1 MKICVFECQWVWLWR
16 DSLLTERRICEENE
30 RRGEIFF
37 SLTGWNI
44 ITKTRCVFFT
54 IGSAPS
60 LFFQSFP
67 FLSVCRAGLASTSLR
82 AIVLRGSLLWQVQPP
97 PSLKHSPWS
106 LKSLKRLVT
115 VLSYSWPVN
124 LLVSTNTNNIFLF
137 SGHKQLNDKQH
148 SYQQAPS
155 DSTHCGACQPVWLP
169 NRERWLQDQGNS
181 RGMVEHV
188 VQKQTPVSL
197 SVSWLSAYTQHWYT
211 ASLELPSHFTPHFVR
226 SSQLVLRYKWQE
238 TCSPTPQSEPSPS
251 LVLPSR

>member
-1 MKICVFECQWVWLWR
+1 MKICVFKCQWVWPWR

-115 VLSYSWPVN
+115 VCRTADLWIFWSVQTQTIFFCFQDISSSMTNSTATSKPPVT
-124 LLVSTNTNNIFLF
+124 LRIVVPAS
-137 SGHKQLNDKQH
+137 Q
-148 SYQQAPS
+148 
-155 DSTHCGACQPVWLP
+155 CGSLIGKGGCKIKEIREVW
-169 NRERWLQDQGNS
+169 
-181 RGMVEHV
+181 
-188 VQKQTPVSL
+188 
-197 SVSWLSAYTQHWYT
+197 
-211 ASLELPSHFTPHFVR
+211 
-226 SSQLVLRYKWQE
+226 
-238 TCSPTPQSEPSPS
+238 
-251 LVLPSR
+251 